1 MLRTIMGTTRSGL
14 MLGMVLGAAMC
25 GSGTIGAAELEPVR
39 TPPSAFLFQVAM
51 EFHDAGRDA
60 DAISELT
67 KVLLINP
74 DYPGASDQLLELSQR
89 LALRETVIDAALDRL
104 TAALPPPAAPSV
116 TSE

>member
-1 MLRTIMGTTRSGL
+1 

-25 GSGTIGAAELEPVR
+25 GSGTVGAAEPDPVR
-39 TPPSAFLFQVAM
+39 RLPSPSAFLFQVSM

-67 KVLLINP
+67 KILLINP

-89 LALRETVIDAALDRL
+89 HALRETVIDAALDRL